1 MSLFLLFHP
10 AAKKRRL
17 TFIECNNDINCMID
31 LAKVVDLVLLLVDAS
46 FGFEMETFEFLNICQ
61 VRRSVTAASGAG
73 TAPPDWSS
81 YGLGRG
87 WR

>member
-1 MSLFLLFHP
+1 ML

-17 TFIECNNDINCMID
+17 TFIECGNDINCMID

-61 VRRSVTAASGAG
+61 VGES
-73 TAPPDWSS
+73 
-81 YGLGRG
+81 LGF
-87 WR
+87 

>member
-1 MSLFLLFHP
+1 M

-61 VRRSVTAASGAG
+61 VRCLILNPYLTYAGHWEHEGIHSVIVFEC
-73 TAPPDWSS
+73 DV
-81 YGLGRG
+81 R
-87 WR
+87 R

>member
-1 MSLFLLFHP
+1 
-10 AAKKRRL
+10 
-17 TFIECNNDINCMID
+17 MID

-61 VRRSVTAASGAG
+61 VRCLVLNPYLPYAGHRKHEVTHSVTVYLC
-73 TAPPDWSS
+73 DV
-81 YGLGRG
+81 